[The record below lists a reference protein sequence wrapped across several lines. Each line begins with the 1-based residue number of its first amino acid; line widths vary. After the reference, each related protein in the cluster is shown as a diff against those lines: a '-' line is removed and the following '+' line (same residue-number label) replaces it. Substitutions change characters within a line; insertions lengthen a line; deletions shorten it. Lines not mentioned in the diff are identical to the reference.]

1 MAQHIASHARERNR
15 PALTFAPCLDIRAGF
30 ETPLRMGRPL
40 FVYPSR
46 RARPIRRRPRASDPS
61 MQVVQKSTEGLSRV
75 IAVTIPAAD
84 LTARLDAKAAE
95 IAPKMKLKG
104 FRPGKVPVSHVKKS
118 FGRDMMGEIV
128 NDAINESSQKA
139 LDEAKVRP
147 AAPAEMKLTSDM
159 EKVLS
164 GSDDLAYEMALEVM
178 PEFTPVDPKTLKLER
193 PVYEASDADLDEA
206 LKELAGQAK
215 SYEDKK
221 GKTVKAAEGDQL
233 TIDFLGK
240 LEGVPFDGGAAE
252 DADLVIGSNRFIP
265 GFEDQLKG
273 AKVGDE
279 KTIEVTFPEDYQAKN
294 LAGKLATFDI
304 KVKAI
309 KAEAETKIDDEFA
322 TRIGLESLDKLKDL
336 LRQNLNQQYAGAA
349 RFKLKRSLLDALDA
363 AHSFDLPPKMVE
375 AEFDGIW
382 KQVEADK
389 EAGRLTPEDAKKSD
403 KKLKEEYR
411 KIAERRVRL
420 GLVLAEIGRA
430 NNVGV
435 SDQELNNAIMQEAR
449 NYPGQERAV
458 LDFYRQNPG
467 AAAQM
472 RAPIYE
478 EKVCD
483 LIFTVAEVKDTPITK
498 EELLKDEEDV

>member
-1 MAQHIASHARERNR
+1 
-15 PALTFAPCLDIRAGF
+15 
-30 ETPLRMGRPL
+30 
-40 FVYPSR
+40 
-46 RARPIRRRPRASDPS
+46 
-61 MQVVQKSTEGLSRV
+61 MQVVQKFTEGLSRV
-75 IAVTIPAAD
+75 ISVTIPAAE
-84 LTARLDAKAAE
+84 LTAKLDAKAAE

-159 EKVLS
+159 DKVLA

-178 PEFTPVDPKTLKLER
+178 PDFEPVDPKTLKLER

-221 GKTVKAAEGDQL
+221 GKTVKAADGDQL

-240 LEGVPFDGGAAE
+240 LDGEPFEGGAAE

-265 GFEDQLKG
+265 GFEEQLKG
-273 AKVGDE
+273 AKVGEE

-294 LAGKLATFDI
+294 LAGKLATFDV

-309 KAEAETKIDDEFA
+309 KAEAETQIDDEFA
-322 TRIGLESLDKLKDL
+322 KRIGLESLDKLKDL

-349 RFKLKRSLLDALDA
+349 RFKLKRALLDELDKK
-363 AHSFDLPPKMVE
+363 HSFDLPPKMVD

-382 KQVEADK
+382 QQVQADK
-389 EAGRLTPEDAKKSD
+389 EAGNLTPEDAKKSD
-403 KKLKEEYR
+403 KKLKDEYR

-435 SDQELNNAIMQEAR
+435 TDQELNNAIMNEAR
-449 NYPGQERAV
+449 NYPGQEKAV
-458 LDFYRQNPG
+458 LDFYRQNPN

-483 LIFTVAEVKDTPITK
+483 LIFGLAKVKDTPITK
-498 EELLKDEEDV
+498 EDLLKDEDEG

>member
-1 MAQHIASHARERNR
+1 
-15 PALTFAPCLDIRAGF
+15 
-30 ETPLRMGRPL
+30 
-40 FVYPSR
+40 
-46 RARPIRRRPRASDPS
+46 

-240 LEGVPFDGGAAE
+240 LDGVPFDGGAAE
-252 DADLVIGSNRFIP
+252 DADLVIGSGRFIP
-265 GFEDQLKG
+265 GFEEQLKG

-498 EELLKDEEDV
+498 EELLKDEEEV

>member
-1 MAQHIASHARERNR
+1 
-15 PALTFAPCLDIRAGF
+15 
-30 ETPLRMGRPL
+30 
-40 FVYPSR
+40 
-46 RARPIRRRPRASDPS
+46 
-61 MQVVQKSTEGLSRV
+61 MQVVKTSTEGLSRV
-75 IAVTIPAAD
+75 ITVTVPASE
-84 LTARLDAKAAE
+84 LNARLDAKLAE
-95 IAPKMKLKG
+95 MAPKMKLKG
-104 FRPGKVPVSHVKKS
+104 FRPGKVPTSHVKKT

-159 EKVLS
+159 DKVLA

-178 PEFTPVDPKTLKLER
+178 PDFTPADPKKLKLNR
-193 PVYEASDADLDEA
+193 PVYEAADEDLDEA

-221 GKTVKAAEGDQL
+221 GKAVKAADGDQL

-240 LEGVPFDGGAAE
+240 LDGEPFEGGAAE

-265 GFEDQLKG
+265 GFEEQLKG
-273 AKVGDE
+273 AKVGEE
-279 KTIEVTFPEDYQAKN
+279 KTIEVTFPADYQAAN
-294 LAGKLATFDI
+294 LAGKLATFDV

-309 KAEAETKIDDEFA
+309 KAEVEGKVDEAFA
-322 TRIGLESLDKLKDL
+322 QRIGLESLDKLKDL
-336 LRQNLNQQYAGAA
+336 LRSNLNQQYAGAA
-349 RFKLKRSLLDALDA
+349 RFKLKRALLDELDK

-389 EAGRLTPEDAKKSD
+389 AAGNLPPEDAKKSD

-435 SDQELNNAIMQEAR
+435 TDQELNNALMAEAR

-458 LDFYRQNPG
+458 LDFYRQNPN

-483 LIFTVAEVKDTPITK
+483 LIFTMADVTDTPITK
-498 EELLKDEEDV
+498 EDLLKDEEEG